1 MNTSKIGRRSALLS
15 VGLGIAAGA
24 SAFMSTAK
32 AAETMTPPAGAK
44 TLADLSARLAKA
56 PRRRAFKTVPMI
68 LASPD
73 TWDHEALGEV
83 LAYSGGPKQLF
94 DNVDIA
100 GPWLNLMRNSANA
113 RVFAFKHP
121 DFLCVSATHS
131 TAHLA
136 LIDQAMWDKY
146 QLAKLAKLDRN
157 TLILEQK
164 AAEAD
169 PKDFENPEGVFSG
182 HDNSVPALQRRG
194 VVFLGC
200 HNSIWEVTE
209 KLIAADAN
217 PDKLSHEAMAAE
229 LTNHLVPGVV
239 LTPGI
244 VGTLP
249 ELAAAGF
256 SFAK

>member
-113 RVFAFKHP
+113 QVFAFKHP

-244 VGTLP
+244 VGTQP